1 MKSARPRCEN
11 DVPMKGTASKLMAL
25 ETEIAKSPRV
35 LCTDTSQCR
44 AAKSAVYC
52 PSWAD
57 VAVFHEP
64 AGIVMVYLR
73 CAKDTITL
81 GTPPNEAIVCRHLL
95 FVEATDADWGAV
107 I

>member
-1 MKSARPRCEN
+1 MI
-11 DVPMKGTASKLMAL
+11 GTGSKLMAL

-52 PSWAD
+52 PLRAD
-57 VAVFHEP
+57 VAVFREP

-81 GTPPNEAIVCRHLL
+81 GTPPNVAAVRRHPL
-95 FVEATDADWGAV
+95 FVEATNADWGAV